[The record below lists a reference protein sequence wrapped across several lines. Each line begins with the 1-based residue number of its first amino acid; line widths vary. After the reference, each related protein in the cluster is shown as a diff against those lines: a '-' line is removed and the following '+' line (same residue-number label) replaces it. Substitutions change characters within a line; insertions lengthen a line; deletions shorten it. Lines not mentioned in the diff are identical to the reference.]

1 MISGISE
8 ASPWRS
14 GDLSASCSRIC
25 FESLFFLCKGS
36 RLNIIRWKPCHFT
49 FFCCIYF
56 FFFFKFMHLSSVTVL
71 CMGSKSLVGTL
82 NSSVVF
88 TALPLVPVT
97 LPLLHKL

>member
-1 MISGISE
+1 ME
-8 ASPWRS
+8 N
-14 GDLSASCSRIC
+14 LS
-25 FESLFFLCKGS
+25 FHVFL
-36 RLNIIRWKPCHFT
+36 LHLL
-49 FFCCIYF
+49 